1 MPRKS
6 SSSRR
11 VRLVTNRERI
21 RLQRAQAS
29 AVQKPENATRFT
41 PPCGS
46 LSTQNMGI
54 PPWSDSPPCVC
65 TPPSVPS
72 PPCEAGMHLNETKGV
87 KMKIKQNKTRN
98 KQNDTRNEQ
107 RDTKNIQNDQYKT
120 FLNEEKKSNT
130 EFQTTLSDNA
140 VDPVSL
146 PVKTDSECSLRDS
159 VQSNY
164 VHGSFHQGD

>member
-6 SSSRR
+6 SSSRK
-11 VRLVTNRERI
+11 VRLVTKRERI

-46 LSTQNMGI
+46 RSTQNMGI
-54 PPWSDSPPCVC
+54 PLWSDLPPCEAGQTNIPDSPPCVC

-107 RDTKNIQNDQYKT
+107 RDTKNIQNDQYIDIT
-120 FLNEEKKSNT
+120 
-130 EFQTTLSDNA
+130 
-140 VDPVSL
+140 
-146 PVKTDSECSLRDS
+146 
-159 VQSNY
+159 
-164 VHGSFHQGD
+164 H